1 MGSPGHVLRAA
12 GWGPPSAKQ
21 AFSHILPTH
30 FAIRTAWLAPE
41 DPTGTLFW
49 HGAGGG
55 GAGAGAAES
64 RGRARVS
71 TCSVEPLP
79 FSRPLPNGLLPP
91 PLCILCPPL
100 PHASP
105 SFQVG
110 AGHSQGLLSTGDFQ
124 IIFFGRFW
132 LLLKVVWP
140 LKTALQ
146 DRDPIS
152 ISAPLLPSF
161 MSVGILA
168 LSRVYFL
175 GIRGKYLPLEATVE
189 INMWNVIR
197 AANAVDRTCHPYLN
211 CCSSYRKDRSAGR
224 KGLLY

>member
-1 MGSPGHVLRAA
+1 MGPSLSQASLLTHSPNPFCHQDSLVSAR
-12 GWGPPSAKQ
+12 GP
-21 AFSHILPTH
+21 HGDTL
-30 FAIRTAWLAPE
+30 LAR
-41 DPTGTLFW
+41 G
-49 HGAGGG
+49 GGG

-168 LSRVYFL
+168 LSRGYFL